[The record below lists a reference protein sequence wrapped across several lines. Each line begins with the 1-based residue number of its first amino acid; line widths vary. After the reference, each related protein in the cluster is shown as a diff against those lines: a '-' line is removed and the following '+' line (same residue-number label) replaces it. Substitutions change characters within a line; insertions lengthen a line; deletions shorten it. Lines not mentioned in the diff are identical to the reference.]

1 MSGLRRA
8 KEWEISESDE
18 SDIEANRN
26 GKRQTATKITVESTE
41 DVTGVLPSSET
52 KPESSRASAL
62 CPQTE
67 ANDSRTPSP
76 AKRRR
81 TKAEVEADRQ
91 ERREATERRR
101 TARAREKEEK
111 KQEQQRRRAAAETLK
126 SLRPENC
133 LRCLTVGI
141 HPALLQQDGSG
152 ILLDTLVNLEWR
164 FSIES
169 QQIPRSIAWT
179 RDLPEQGDT
188 GKSSVEEEQVVVVL
202 DLSEFIDLALSVK
215 KMLDSEGEEPG
226 EGSYLSALLEHLNR
240 DAKKVVTLLVKDAQ
254 PDYRFDYYSEF
265 ETPHSRLGMESVDVE
280 EVLVYLQLWK
290 NISLIFLDGWTE
302 VTSHVCAVTKALSKR
317 PMKMLTERVELPFC
331 MDGSWA
337 SGVRVE
343 RNGSGLNQVWG
354 RQIQQLNRVSPPV
367 ASAVTAAYPSPQLL
381 LQKYQ
386 NLKTEHERKALL
398 ADLMVQGEG
407 KERRIGPDISA
418 RVYRNL
424 TVQNPQLV
432 LD

>member
-81 TKAEVEADRQ
+81 TKVEVEAGRQ

-141 HPALLQQDGSG
+141 HPGTGHPHWLIVGMHPGTGHRHWLKRYH
-152 ILLDTLVNLEWR
+152 W
-164 FSIES
+164 
-169 QQIPRSIAWT
+169 PIAVYT
-179 RDLPEQGDT
+179 
-188 GKSSVEEEQVVVVL
+188 
-202 DLSEFIDLALSVK
+202 I
-215 KMLDSEGEEPG
+215 
-226 EGSYLSALLEHLNR
+226 
-240 DAKKVVTLLVKDAQ
+240 
-254 PDYRFDYYSEF
+254 YR
-265 ETPHSRLGMESVDVE
+265 
-280 EVLVYLQLWK
+280 
-290 NISLIFLDGWTE
+290 
-302 VTSHVCAVTKALSKR
+302 AV
-317 PMKMLTERVELPFC
+317 
-331 MDGSWA
+331 
-337 SGVRVE
+337 
-343 RNGSGLNQVWG
+343 
-354 RQIQQLNRVSPPV
+354 
-367 ASAVTAAYPSPQLL
+367 
-381 LQKYQ
+381 
-386 NLKTEHERKALL
+386 
-398 ADLMVQGEG
+398 
-407 KERRIGPDISA
+407 
-418 RVYRNL
+418 L
-424 TVQNPQLV
+424 TVM
-432 LD
+432 